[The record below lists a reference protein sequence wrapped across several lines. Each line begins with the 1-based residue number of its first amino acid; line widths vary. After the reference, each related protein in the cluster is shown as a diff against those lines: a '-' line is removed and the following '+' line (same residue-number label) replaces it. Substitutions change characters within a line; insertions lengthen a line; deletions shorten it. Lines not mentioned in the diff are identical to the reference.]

1 MNSVKLDHL
10 YTSFLNS
17 NGVCTDSRQL
27 KPGQIFFALRGPNFD
42 GNTYARQAIDA
53 IAVFTRH
60 RTIEDFQ
67 QDLMLRSA
75 VERQLEIVGEAL
87 SQLARHDPDMAN
99 RIADLRQII
108 GFRNILVHGYSI
120 VDPDQV
126 WRIIHESL
134 PELRETVDRILEE
147 SPPDS
152 SA

>member
-1 MNSVKLDHL
+1 MRRDPKAYLWD
-10 YTSFLNS
+10 
-17 NGVCTDSRQL
+17 
-27 KPGQIFFALRGPNFD
+27 
-42 GNTYARQAIDA
+42 ARQAIDA

-134 PELRETVDRILEE
+134 PELRESVDRILEE
-147 SPPDS
+147 SPPYG